1 MEGTAGQKTLSS
13 VGNILE
19 RGIGICKSIEIAKN
33 IIHLENCKFL
43 GSILSGLYAGKV
55 RKRQD
60 EEYEAT

>member
-1 MEGTAGQKTLSS
+1 MSNLGVESMWEHSG
-13 VGNILE
+13 
-19 RGIGICKSIEIAKN
+19 GIRICKGIEIAKN
-33 IIHLENCKFL
+33 IIHVENCKFL